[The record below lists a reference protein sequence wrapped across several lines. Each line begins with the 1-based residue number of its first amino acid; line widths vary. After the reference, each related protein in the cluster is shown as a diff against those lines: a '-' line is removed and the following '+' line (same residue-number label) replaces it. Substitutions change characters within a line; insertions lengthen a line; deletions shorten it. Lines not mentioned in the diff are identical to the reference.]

1 MLTNWQTRGKN
12 NNRIRQENKENT
24 LYKWTIQKQR
34 LVIKVNKQ
42 LVAAKMH
49 KARQTY
55 KETDRPIK
63 AHTYLWLKKSRNYTK
78 QE

>member
-1 MLTNWQTRGKN
+1 
-12 NNRIRQENKENT
+12 
-24 LYKWTIQKQR
+24 
-34 LVIKVNKQ
+34 
-42 LVAAKMH
+42 VAAKMH

-63 AHTYLWLKKSRNYTK
+63 AHKYLWLKKSSNYTK